1 MIPTLAGDILGD
13 STKASPHVLDVLD
26 AATHDKRFSPLFLSF
41 FPSFFQQT
49 EAKRPSHLVHL
60 EPT

>member
-41 FPSFFQQT
+41 LLSFNKLKPSGPLT
-49 EAKRPSHLVHL
+49 
-60 EPT
+60 

>member
-13 STKASPHVLDVLD
+13 STTASPHVLDVLD

-41 FPSFFQQT
+41 VQQT